1 MPRQKRKKETFS
13 TYYILQ
19 QTKSNKLF
27 QNKQDKELFLDILY
41 KTKNNYGYKLYAYCL
56 NKKSYQLIIY
66 DNGNDIS
73 KIMKS
78 INVSLTMR
86 LNNLRNSKGSL
97 FTERFKS
104 KKIKDGNNL
113 IKISKKIHK
122 NNQNSSYN
130 SYCAYFKNNKNNLI
144 DKDVIINLIKH
155 KNKYTVYKKYI
166 NDEIKTIKCFC
177 EIDCSKEKR
186 ECINDLKAAKK
197 FLKQKLNKEKIT
209 YKQLLNNKS
218 LRNEFIKQMRKKSI
232 LTLEELGKLFGG
244 LSSSSISKI
253 INKEGD

>member
-1 MPRQKRKKETFS
+1 MPRQKRKKESFS

-19 QTKSNKLF
+19 KTKLNKLF
-27 QNKQDKELFLDILY
+27 KDKKEKDLFLDILS
-41 KTKNNYGYKLYAYCL
+41 KTKNKYDYKLYAYCL
-56 NKKSYQLIIY
+56 NEKSYQLILY

-86 LNNLRNSKGSL
+86 LNNLRNTKGSL
-97 FTERFKS
+97 FKERFKS

-122 NNQNSSYN
+122 NNQNNSFN
-130 SYCAYFKNNKNNLI
+130 SYCEYFKNNKNDLI
-144 DKDVIINLIKH
+144 DKDIIINLIKH

-177 EIDCSKEKR
+177 EIDCSKEKK
-186 ECINDLKAAKK
+186 ECINDLKTAKN
-197 FLKQKLNKEKIT
+197 FLTEKLKKEKIS
-209 YKQLLNNKS
+209 YKQLLNNKAK
-218 LRNEFIKQMRKKSI
+218 RNKIIKEMRKNSI
-232 LTLEELGKLFGG
+232 LTLDELGKLFGG
-244 LSSSSISKI
+244 LSSSTISKI